1 MKKKIKKT
9 LVLILAAL
17 MASSSLATASS
28 ALTPSY
34 TPSSSYRSSSY
45 YTALTNVKLTGNYH
59 TDLVNVALS
68 QVGYRESNSSY
79 DLCGISQGSYN
90 HTEYGKWY
98 GLPGQPYCA
107 MFISWCARQAGI
119 PTSIIKN
126 SALAAIDCFGVTY
139 HSRSSGYTP
148 QPGDLI
154 VFGQSGSNRGD
165 HIGIV
170 VKVAN
175 GYVYTVEGNSSNRV
189 EQCSYPMSSTYING
203 YGSYSSSSGSST
215 SSTTSPTVSQS
226 APEVVN
232 VLKNHIGFKAT
243 LAENR
248 KIDAF
253 ANIGDYSRCGR
264 VYENDVFTVNAIIY
278 QSNTWWLKISCPWD
292 GYAYGRTVYVRLEDV
307 VPGFGSFD
315 AYQAKAAARQLTTY
329 KHYDRTTT
337 TGYVGSGDIVWVVAS
352 KNGSTLVLY
361 PLAGGGWKLGWL

>member
-17 MASSSLATASS
+17 MASSSLATTSS
-28 ALTPSY
+28 ALTPTY

-45 YTALTNVKLTGNYH
+45 YQALTNVKLTGNYR

-68 QVGYRESNSSY
+68 QIGYRESNSSSN
-79 DLCGISQGSYN
+79 LSGTSQGSSN
-90 HTEYGKWY
+90 QTEYGKWY
-98 GLPGQPYCA
+98 GLPGQPWCA

-119 PTSIIKN
+119 PTSTIKN
-126 SALAAIDCFGVTY
+126 SALAANDCFGTTY

-148 QPGDLI
+148 KPGDLI
-154 VFGQSGSNRGD
+154 IFGSSGSNSGE
-165 HIGIV
+165 HIAIV
-170 VKVAN
+170 VKVEN

-189 EQCSYPMSSTYING
+189 EQCSYRLTDTYING
-203 YGSYSSSSGSST
+203 YGSYSSGSNT
-215 SSTTSPTVSQS
+215 SSYTSPSVSQNV
-226 APEVVN
+226 PEVVN

-253 ANIGDYSRCGR
+253 ANIGDSSRCGR
-264 VYENDVFTVNAIIY
+264 VYENDVFTVNDIFY
-278 QSNTWWLKISCPWD
+278 QNNTWWAKILCPWD

-307 VPGFGSFD
+307 VPGFGAFD
-315 AYQAKAAARQLTTY
+315 AYQAKAARQLTTH

-352 KNGSTLVLY
+352 KNCSTLVLY